1 MKSDSKKTENSGK
14 PSKVEQEFHDTMKR
28 LYAAQP
34 KGSLDE
40 NKNRNDYYVAAKLPA
55 KQYGEFFAFLE
66 SKGWSKATGIK
77 FAIHQLLSSKNV

>member
-1 MKSDSKKTENSGK
+1 MKSDSKKTESSGSL
-14 PSKVEQEFHDTMKR
+14 SKAEKEFHATMKR

-55 KQYGEFFAFLE
+55 SQYGEFYAFLKT
-66 SKGWSKATGIK
+66 KGWSKATGIK
-77 FAIHQLLSSKNV
+77 YAIHRLLSSKHV